1 MAQGY
6 VLEPWDRKNTLP
18 FFISIFSIFIISIL
32 ITEAGNTTSH
42 SCRRAQALLSI
53 WVSYLVYYIAASP
66 QQIQVKDSACND

>member
-1 MAQGY
+1 MDKHVTKGY
-6 VLEPWDRKNTLP
+6 ELKPLDRENTLP

-53 WVSYLVYYIAASP
+53 WVSYLVYYIAA
-66 QQIQVKDSACND
+66 